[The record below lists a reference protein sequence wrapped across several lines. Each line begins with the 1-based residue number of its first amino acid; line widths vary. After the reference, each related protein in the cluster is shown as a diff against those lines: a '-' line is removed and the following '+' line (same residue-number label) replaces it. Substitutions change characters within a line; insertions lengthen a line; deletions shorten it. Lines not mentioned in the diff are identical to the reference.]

1 MNRPLRGPCN
11 PLMPADNSCAPL
23 VHSACASTCLVAASP
38 SQRACRAEARLSSVV
53 ICCSISLSKLANQL
67 IQATQIDLDL
77 LTAHG
82 IPVLDVGSRRIHGAA
97 FAHTGPTSPD
107 LQFATFAAWGWT
119 DGGASCA

>member
-1 MNRPLRGPCN
+1 MQSLDAGRQQLRTLGSFRLRFN
-11 PLMPADNSCAPL
+11 MFSGSFALPAGMQGRDTALQRRDLLLDLL
-23 VHSACASTCLVAASP
+23 VETR
-38 SQRACRAEARLSSVV
+38 QF
-53 ICCSISLSKLANQL
+53 ANQL
-67 IQATQIDLDL
+67 IQATQFDLDL